1 MLYIKVHKYDAD
13 KNPVFISPE
22 CISSFARNDA
32 HNATVICEQHGTS
45 WWVSETPDEIFAM
58 LKDVARNQ
66 FDNLVVVDKKGSTV
80 HLISE
85 VE

>member
-1 MLYIKVHKYDAD
+1 M
-13 KNPVFISPE
+13 F
-22 CISSFARNDA
+22 
-32 HNATVICEQHGTS
+32 G
-45 WWVSETPDEIFAM
+45 M

-80 HLISE
+80 HLIPE

>member
-13 KNPVFISPE
+13 KNPVFINPE

-45 WWVSETPDEIFAM
+45 WWVSETPDEIFGM

-80 HLISE
+80 HLIPE